1 MNNQIMQMLNQIK
14 NIKNPKEAAIKTL
27 EQAANQGNPM
37 AKNMLQKINNGDMK
51 WAQQILCNFM
61 NEQGLN
67 IQEIQKQMQKQYIV
81 GFCPDN
87 KNQFPIL

>member
-14 NIKNPKEAAIKTL
+14 NIKNPKEAAMKTL

-37 AKNMLQKINNGDMK
+37 AKNMLQKINSGDING
-51 WAQQILCNFM
+51 AQQILGNFM

-67 IQEIQKQMQKQYIV
+67 IQEIQKQIQK
-81 GFCPDN
+81 
-87 KNQFPIL
+87 

>member
-14 NIKNPKEAAIKTL
+14 NIKNPKEAAMKIL

-37 AKNMLQKINNGDMK
+37 AKNMLQKINSGDMNG
-51 WAQQILCNFM
+51 AQQILGNFM

-67 IQEIQKQMQKQYIV
+67 IQEIQKQIQK
-81 GFCPDN
+81 
-87 KNQFPIL
+87 

>member
-37 AKNMLQKINNGDMK
+37 AKNMLQKINNGD
-51 WAQQILCNFM
+51 ILSSSSFRWKGWHFSLLLWCKPSSIYRCISFSYM
-61 NEQGLN
+61 SFLL
-67 IQEIQKQMQKQYIV
+67 
-81 GFCPDN
+81 F
-87 KNQFPIL
+87 

>member
-14 NIKNPKEAAIKTL
+14 NIKNRKGAAIKTL

-37 AKNMLQKINNGDMK
+37 AKNMLQKINSGDMNG
-51 WAQQILCNFM
+51 AQQILGNFM

-67 IQEIQKQMQKQYIV
+67 IQEIQKQIQK
-81 GFCPDN
+81 
-87 KNQFPIL
+87 

>member
-14 NIKNPKEAAIKTL
+14 NIKNPKEVAMKTL

-37 AKNMLQKINNGDMK
+37 AKNMLQKINSGDMNG
-51 WAQQILCNFM
+51 AQQILGNFM

-67 IQEIQKQMQKQYIV
+67 IQEIQKQIQK
-81 GFCPDN
+81 
-87 KNQFPIL
+87 

>member
-14 NIKNPKEAAIKTL
+14 NIKNPKEAAMKAL

-37 AKNMLQKINNGDMK
+37 AKNMLQKINSGDMNG
-51 WAQQILCNFM
+51 AQQILGNFM

-67 IQEIQKQMQKQYIV
+67 IQEIQKQIQK
-81 GFCPDN
+81 
-87 KNQFPIL
+87 